1 MAVWGLE
8 VSLVPKGI
16 TIREKERER
25 ERERG
30 PDKLESCQTAVNVT
44 DKSGQDF

>member
-1 MAVWGLE
+1 VAVWGLE

-16 TIREKERER
+16 TIREKER